1 MSTFRRTAVLALVAL
16 LTVGAILL
24 GRWQLRR
31 LDDRRASNV
40 ERIAALEAAPI
51 TVGPGTT
58 EADADGR
65 RVRMQGEFDP
75 TVQVLLRGRVH
86 RSAPGLHVVT
96 AFRGEGGG
104 PIVWV
109 LRGFVYTPDGATPP
123 TTIPPPAT
131 GTVTVDGI
139 AYRLPETDNGGQP
152 IDVGADRTYR
162 RLDRTALH
170 ALLPAA
176 LDLYVIESGDATGPG
191 RLPTAEP
198 PVLDDGPHLSYAIQ
212 WFGIALAIAAFGIIV
227 VRRDG
232 RARPPRPSAP

>member
-16 LTVGAILL
+16 LATGAILL

-31 LDDRRASNV
+31 LHDRRASNV
-40 ERIAALEAAPI
+40 ERIAALEAPPVR
-51 TVGPGTT
+51 VGPGTT
-58 EADADGR
+58 EAEADGR
-65 RVRMQGEFDP
+65 RITMQGEFD
-75 TVQVLLRGRVH
+75 TARQVLLRGRVH

-104 PIVWV
+104 PVVWV
-109 LRGFVYTPDGATPP
+109 LRGFVYTPDGVTPP
-123 TTIPPPAT
+123 DTITAPTPGP
-131 GTVTVDGI
+131 VTVEGI

-152 IDVGADRTYR
+152 IDAGAHRSYR
-162 RLDRTALH
+162 RLDRTALNQ
-170 ALLPAA
+170 LLPAA
-176 LDLYVIESGDATGPG
+176 LDLYIIESGDQAGPG

-198 PVLDDGPHLSYAIQ
+198 PLLDDGPHLSYAIQ

>member
-1 MSTFRRTAVLALVAL
+1 MSTFRRTAVLALIVL
-16 LTVGAILL
+16 LATGAILL

-40 ERIAALEAAPI
+40 ERITALEAPPI
-51 TVGPGTT
+51 SVRPGTS

-65 RVRMQGEFDP
+65 RVTMRGEFDP
-75 TVQVLLRGRVH
+75 AMQVLLRGRVH

-109 LRGFVYTPDGATPP
+109 LRGFVYTPDGITPP
-123 TTIPPPAT
+123 DTIAAPT
-131 GTVTVDGI
+131 SGLVTVDGI

-152 IDVGADRTYR
+152 IETGAHRTYR
-162 RLDRTALH
+162 RLDRAALH
-170 ALLPAA
+170 ALVPAA
-176 LDLYVIESGDATGPG
+176 LDLYVIESGDQSGPG
-191 RLPTAEP
+191 RLPSAEP
-198 PVLDDGPHLSYAIQ
+198 PTLDDGPHLSYAIQ
-212 WFGIALAIAAFGIIV
+212 WFAIAFAIAAFGVIV

>member
-1 MSTFRRTAVLALVAL
+1 MSTSRRTAVLALVAI
-16 LTVGAILL
+16 LTIGAMLL

-31 LDDRRASNV
+31 LNDRRAGNV
-40 ERIAALEAAPI
+40 ERIATLAAPAVRVI
-51 TVGPGTT
+51 PGTSS
-58 EADADGR
+58 ADADGH
-65 RVRMQGEFDP
+65 RVTMLGEFDP

-96 AFRGEGGG
+96 AFRGESGG
-104 PIVWV
+104 PIIWV
-109 LRGFVYTPDGATPP
+109 LRGFVYTPDGVTPP
-123 TTIPPPAT
+123 DTIAAPTSGA
-131 GTVTVDGI
+131 VTVEGI

-152 IDVGADRTYR
+152 IDAGMHRTYR
-162 RLDRTALH
+162 RLDRVALH
-170 ALLPAA
+170 TLLPAA
-176 LDLYVIESGDATGPG
+176 LDLYVIESGDQAGPG

-198 PVLDDGPHLSYAIQ
+198 PLLDDGPHLGYAIQ

>member
-1 MSTFRRTAVLALVAL
+1 MSTFRRTAVLALVVL
-16 LTVGAILL
+16 LATGAILL

-31 LDDRRASNV
+31 LHDRRASNV
-40 ERIAALEAAPI
+40 ERIAALEAPPVA
-51 TVGPGTT
+51 VGPGTS

-65 RVRMQGEFDP
+65 RITMQGAFDP
-75 TVQVLLRGRVH
+75 TMQVLLRGRVH

-104 PIVWV
+104 PVVWV
-109 LRGFVYTPDGATPP
+109 LRGFVYTPDGVTPP
-123 TTIPPPAT
+123 DTIAAPTSGP
-131 GTVTVDGI
+131 VTVEGI

-152 IDVGADRTYR
+152 IDAGAHRSYR

-170 ALLPAA
+170 ELLPAA
-176 LDLYVIESGDATGPG
+176 LDLYVVASGDGTGPG
-191 RLPTAEP
+191 RLPPAEP
-198 PVLDDGPHLSYAIQ
+198 PLLDDGPHLSYAIQ
-212 WFGIALAIAAFGIIV
+212 WFGIALAIAAFGVIV